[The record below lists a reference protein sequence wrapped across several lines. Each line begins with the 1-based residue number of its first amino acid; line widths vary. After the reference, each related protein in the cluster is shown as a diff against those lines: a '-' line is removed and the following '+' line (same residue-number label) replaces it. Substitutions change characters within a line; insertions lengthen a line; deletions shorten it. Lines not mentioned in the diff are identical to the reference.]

1 MSNTTSINDSLKGAG
16 LWTGAMALPLL
27 VWLIPNANTRLVL
40 LTLVYPIVMS
50 KLSRNGNFWVDS
62 GIIAVAS
69 VITFLVAQLLK
80 MWKPMKDAVEDPD
93 SNVWVA
99 IIFFSLLLFAFGG
112 SIFAA
117 RTFEPLYKSS
127 NFI

>member
-1 MSNTTSINDSLKGAG
+1 MKGAG

-69 VITFLVAQLLK
+69 VITFLVSQLLK

-93 SNVWVA
+93 SHSHIPVA
-99 IIFFSLLLFAFGG
+99 IIFFILLLLTFGG

>member
-1 MSNTTSINDSLKGAG
+1 MKGAG

-27 VWLIPNANTRLVL
+27 VWLIPNANTRLIL

-69 VITFLVAQLLK
+69 VITFLMAQLLK

-93 SNVWVA
+93 SHYLAA
-99 IIFFSLLLFAFGG
+99 ITFFSFLLFIFGG

-117 RTFEPLYKSS
+117 RVFEPLYKSA